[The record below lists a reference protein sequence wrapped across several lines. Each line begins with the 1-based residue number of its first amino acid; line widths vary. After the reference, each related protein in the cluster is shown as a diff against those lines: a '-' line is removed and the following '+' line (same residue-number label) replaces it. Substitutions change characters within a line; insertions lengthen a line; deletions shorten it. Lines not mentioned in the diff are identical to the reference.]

1 MAAPTFVVQI
11 HLNGSFRAVTADV
24 RAIKIDVGRQRI
36 LDTFSA
42 GTCRIALNNE
52 DAKYGPLSGGT
63 YSSAQWINS
72 EVRVLVYLNSASQPT
87 PLFRGLCD
95 DIDVLYP
102 DSASSIV
109 MVKASDG
116 LSRLARTELVD
127 DINGITGN
135 ATFAEQVGSAR
146 FTAVLDNAQVDYP
159 DESSPLDR
167 AVDTSTVTM
176 AAETVERLQTA
187 TYLARLAQ
195 SEDGAIYC
203 RHGIPGGAAAASTYR
218 GNVLTYKKR
227 FEPSTATGLTFG
239 GSSPIAEAQ
248 RPDFTK
254 TTTQYGSELL
264 YTRGIY
270 AGSTGN
276 DKTYD
281 ENVIGQP
288 AFGIRT
294 IVRRNLLNLNDNDV
308 LTACKNFVALHSTP
322 VLRIASMD
330 CKPRAMTEA
339 QAEKVAKLGVW
350 DGISVRFQPAGASVV
365 LQETVRVEGVRHDIT
380 PGDWTMRVTTSGSG
394 ASQFFILD
402 SAIDGL
408 LDENKLAP

>member
-1 MAAPTFVVQI
+1 MASPTFLVQI
-11 HLNGSFRAVTADV
+11 HLDGSFRDVSADV
-24 RAIKIDVGRQRI
+24 RAVNINVGRQRV
-36 LDTFSA
+36 LDTFTA
-42 GTCRIALNNE
+42 GTARIALNND

-63 YSSAQWINS
+63 YSDAQWINS

-95 DIDVLYP
+95 DIDVVFP
-102 DSASSIV
+102 DSKSSV
-109 MVKASDG
+109 LQVKASDG
-116 LSRLARTELVD
+116 LSKLARTELVD
-127 DINGITGN
+127 DINGVTGN

-159 DESSPLDR
+159 DESSPVDR
-167 AVDTSTVTM
+167 AVDTSEVTM
-176 AAETVERLQTA
+176 AAETVARLQTS

-227 FEPSTATGLTFG
+227 FASSTATGLTFG
-239 GSSPIAEAQ
+239 GTSGAESQ

-254 TTTQYGSELL
+254 TTVQFGSELL

-270 AGSTGN
+270 AGSTG
-276 DKTYD
+276 DDQTYD

-288 AFGIRT
+288 AYGIRT
-294 IVRRNLLNLNDNDV
+294 IVRRNLLNLNNADV
-308 LTACKNFVALHSTP
+308 LAACKNFVALHSTP
-322 VLRIASMD
+322 VLRISSMD
-330 CKPRAMTEA
+330 CKPRAMTDA

-350 DGISVRFQPAGASVV
+350 DGVSIQFQPAGASVA
-365 LQETVRVEGVRHDIT
+365 LLETVRIEGVRHDIT
-380 PGDWTMRVTTSGSG
+380 PGDWTMRLTTSGSG

-402 SAIDGL
+402 STIDGL

>member
-102 DSASSIV
+102 DSASSVV

-127 DINGITGN
+127 DINGVTGN

-203 RHGIPGGAAAASTYR
+203 RHGIPGGAAASAANR
-218 GNVLTYKKR
+218 GNVLTYKER
-227 FEPSTATGLTFG
+227 LAASTPTGLTFG

-270 AGSTGN
+270 AGSTG
-276 DKTYD
+276 DDQTYD

-294 IVRRNLLNLNDNDV
+294 IVRRNLLNLNNNDV
-308 LTACKNFVALHSTP
+308 KKACTNFVALHSTP

-408 LDENKLAP
+408 LDENKLTP